1 MIKYFK
7 ILLITF
13 LLMFSNGLTIE
24 NKIIFKIDNE
34 IITTVDVLSE
44 IKNLKF
50 FNKDINQLTDEEIY
64 QIAVQS
70 ITKYKIKKKSLSK
83 TFGKIEFQN
92 DDYLNQIIQKTY
104 ENLGFQD
111 LKIFKNELSKN
122 QISFKKFQE
131 KLIIDILWNQVIFSK
146 YYNKLVIDEEKLRK
160 QIKNNKEINSIY
172 LREIVYEVSDIKEIE
187 EKYNL
192 IIKDINT
199 LGFESA
205 AIKHSISNTSSNGG
219 NLGWIN
225 ENSISNKIL
234 NKLKK
239 ISVKDVTEPIRISSG
254 FLILQ
259 KFDEREIQ
267 KDINNEEELKKLI
280 DFEKNQQ
287 LNNYSNLYYNKIK
300 KDFKI
305 NAP

>member
-1 MIKYFK
+1 MY
-7 ILLITF
+7 
-13 LLMFSNGLTIE
+13 SSGLTIE
-24 NKIIFKIDNE
+24 NKIILKIDNE
-34 IITTVDVLSE
+34 IITTVDVLGE
-44 IKNLKF
+44 INNLKF
-50 FNKDINQLTDEEIY
+50 FNKDINQLKDEEIY

-83 TFGKIEFQN
+83 NFSKIEFQN

-111 LKIFKNELSKN
+111 LKTFKNELSKN

-131 KLIIDILWNQVIFSK
+131 KLITDILWNQVIFSK

-160 QIKNNKEINSIY
+160 QIKNNKKINSIY
-172 LREIVYEVSDIKEIE
+172 LKEIVYEVSDIKEIE

-192 IIKDINT
+192 IIKDINV

-205 AIKHSISNTSSNGG
+205 AIKHSVSNTSSNGG
-219 NLGWIN
+219 DLGWIN

-234 NKLKK
+234 NELEK
-239 ISVKDVTEPIRISSG
+239 ISVKNVTEPIRISSG
-254 FLILQ
+254 FIILQ

>member
-1 MIKYFK
+1 MKKFIK
-7 ILLITF
+7 LLSS
-13 LLMFSNGLTIE
+13 LLQN
-24 NKIIFKIDNE
+24 
-34 IITTVDVLSE
+34 
-44 IKNLKF
+44 IKL
-50 FNKDINQLTDEEIY
+50 
-64 QIAVQS
+64 
-70 ITKYKIKKKSLSK
+70 KKKGLSK
-83 TFGKIEFQN
+83 NFGKIEFQN

-111 LKIFKNELSKN
+111 LKTFKNELSKN

-131 KLIIDILWNQVIFSK
+131 KLITDILWNQVIFSK

-172 LREIVYEVSDIKEIE
+172 LKEIVYEVSDIKEIE

-192 IIKDINT
+192 IIKDINV

-205 AIKHSISNTSSNGG
+205 AIKHSVSNTSSNGG
-219 NLGWIN
+219 DLGWIN

-234 NKLKK
+234 NELKK
-239 ISVKDVTEPIRISSG
+239 ISVKNVTEPIRISSG

-259 KFDEREIQ
+259 KFDEKEIQ
-267 KDINNEEELKKLI
+267 KDINDEEELKKLI

>member
-1 MIKYFK
+1 MY
-7 ILLITF
+7 
-13 LLMFSNGLTIE
+13 SSGLTIE
-24 NKIIFKIDNE
+24 NKIILKIDNE
-34 IITTVDVLSE
+34 IITTVDVLGE
-44 IKNLKF
+44 INNLKF
-50 FNKDINQLTDEEIY
+50 FNKDINQLKDEEIY

-70 ITKYKIKKKSLSK
+70 ITKYKIKKKGLSK
-83 TFGKIEFQN
+83 NFGKIEFQN

-111 LKIFKNELSKN
+111 LKTFKNELSKN

-131 KLIIDILWNQVIFSK
+131 KLITDILWNQVIFSK

-172 LREIVYEVSDIKEIE
+172 LKEIVYEVSDIKEIE

-192 IIKDINT
+192 IIKDINV

-205 AIKHSISNTSSNGG
+205 AIKHSVSNTSSNGG
-219 NLGWIN
+219 DLGWIN
-225 ENSISNKIL
+225 ESSISNKIL
-234 NKLKK
+234 NELEK
-239 ISVKDVTEPIRISSG
+239 ISVKNVTEPIRISSG

-259 KFDEREIQ
+259 KFDEKEIQ
-267 KDINNEEELKKLI
+267 KDINDEEELKKLI

>member
-1 MIKYFK
+1 MY
-7 ILLITF
+7 
-13 LLMFSNGLTIE
+13 SNGLTIE

-34 IITTVDVLSE
+34 IITTVDVLGE
-44 IKNLKF
+44 INNLKF
-50 FNKDINQLTDEEIY
+50 FNKDINQLKDEEIY

-70 ITKYKIKKKSLSK
+70 ITKYKIKKKGLSK
-83 TFGKIEFQN
+83 NFGKIEFQN
-92 DDYLNQIIQKTY
+92 DDYLNQIIQKTF

-111 LKIFKNELSKN
+111 LKTFKNELSKN

-131 KLIIDILWNQVIFSK
+131 KLITDILWNQVIFSK

-160 QIKNNKEINSIY
+160 QIKNNKKINSIY
-172 LREIVYEVSDIKEIE
+172 LKEIVYEVSDIKEIE

-192 IIKDINT
+192 IIKDINV

-205 AIKHSISNTSSNGG
+205 AIKHSVSNTSSNGG
-219 NLGWIN
+219 DLGWIN

-234 NKLKK
+234 NELEK
-239 ISVKDVTEPIRISSG
+239 ISVKNVTEPIRISSG

-259 KFDEREIQ
+259 KFDEKEIQ
-267 KDINNEEELKKLI
+267 KDINDEEELKKLI

>member
-1 MIKYFK
+1 MIKYLK

-13 LLMFSNGLTIE
+13 LLMYSSGLTIE

-34 IITTVDVLSE
+34 IITTVDVLGE
-44 IKNLKF
+44 INNLKF

-83 TFGKIEFQN
+83 NFGKIEFQN

-111 LKIFKNELSKN
+111 LKTFKNELSKN

-131 KLIIDILWNQVIFSK
+131 KLITDILWNQVIFSK

-160 QIKNNKEINSIY
+160 QIKNNKKINSIY
-172 LREIVYEVSDIKEIE
+172 LKEIVYEVSDIKEIE

-192 IIKDINT
+192 IIKDINV

-205 AIKHSISNTSSNGG
+205 AIKHSVSNTSSNGG
-219 NLGWIN
+219 DLGWIN

-234 NKLKK
+234 NELEK
-239 ISVKDVTEPIRISSG
+239 ISVKNITEPIRISSG

>member
-1 MIKYFK
+1 
-7 ILLITF
+7 
-13 LLMFSNGLTIE
+13 MFSNGLTIE